1 MLLRFPLIR
10 RNEGIC
16 CWNMGFTSLGTEPQ
30 PRAIT
35 PTLHYFQ
42 LTTWEGRGKAILGC
56 QLVLKEA
63 LSHNEPQWKT
73 DCTMCIHLFGQGKGQ
88 SPWKG
93 NAKGL

>member
-1 MLLRFPLIR
+1 
-10 RNEGIC
+10 
-16 CWNMGFTSLGTEPQ
+16 MG
-30 PRAIT
+30 RK
-35 PTLHYFQ
+35 
-42 LTTWEGRGKAILGC
+42 GKAILGC

-73 DCTMCIHLFGQGKGQ
+73 DCAMCIHLFGQGKGQ